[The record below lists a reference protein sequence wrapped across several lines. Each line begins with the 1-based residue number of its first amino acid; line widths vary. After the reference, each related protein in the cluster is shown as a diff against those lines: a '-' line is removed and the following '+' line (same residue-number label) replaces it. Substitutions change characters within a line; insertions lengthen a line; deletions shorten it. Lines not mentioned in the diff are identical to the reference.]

1 MSLRGYMRILVLL
14 LFVFVFNVS
23 LYSQNNNN
31 QNNNTQNNNSNNTNN
46 TQTQTNETPN
56 PLLSI
61 SKFDAMKNPVSFIN
75 VVNFTPYA
83 ILLEYARTY
92 KIEIYPYDSEAD
104 LRARIIKRQV
114 NVQVEKITGENEI
127 RNVSRR
133 AMGGGGGRV
142 RLISADYVERY
153 AIKEAEEEIIFLYGN
168 VALELYGNTLSSD
181 RVVYSLKTGEVF
193 AQGNLR
199 VQSSENDLQGE
210 WFMLNRES
218 RKGVLFS
225 GTTKYQSF
233 TVAGDIIKFNDENFF
248 ADRSSVSFS
257 RLTPVAH
264 DFLASRVY
272 VWDTKKF
279 MVFNSIYRVG
289 RQPVFYF
296 PLFMQNYMGTGII
309 STFGQSLRE
318 GVYMQNS
325 KTFNIYGMSHRIRF
339 DAYQKLG
346 FLLGDE
352 IRYTSQ
358 YHNLS
363 LDAMFALGRQY
374 YLLDSYISSSVG
386 FGTRYVNYFSEGK
399 AGKFTPRYK
408 FQYDHT
414 IQLYNNNNINSYV
427 TGKLNLNSDLY
438 FRSDFY
444 NQRGALDLVSFF
456 TSLTGDLDDI
466 GNSYPESSIENSIYL
481 NNNIYGVSLRAGAQW
496 DLTAVRNLSVNENT
510 NFDYYMPKPGRLVLP
525 SVEASYSSVWGNE
538 TSYYFQNLNINYS
551 LGIGYN
557 RTVNYKTSEGIYFY
571 DNPDLNDKLNEKVA
585 ERNNLNLYGNMS
597 RSFTN
602 EFVRFTP
609 NARLDYNYQKSINPS
624 AEDLIYDRNSTYLGL
639 GTTMN
644 LSIFLP
650 RSVIPYQWDNY
661 FTPTITWESSYG
673 LGYRFKKMAEDST
686 NAGASGEFNSHDI
699 NSRLS
704 IGGTGYSLFFIP
716 NLNLDVQG
724 YVRTGYDMKP
734 YYNAETKSY
743 KIDFS
748 TNKFLT
754 TEVGGSTRLY
764 IDQSYISYNIGKNL
778 LGTNLTANSINSL
791 IHIPIPIGKITDL
804 ILMRHGKKPF
814 FSDGVVNSFDIF
826 FDISYN
832 HDFIN
837 YRYNTASF
845 IFGIEFQILE
855 QWRVRFSTTS
865 ANNRTYRYIK
875 SYAQKENETWV
886 NPFWDIINSFNFK
899 NSRKR
904 MDSLFKL
911 ESIEASIW
919 HDLDGWEFLATFSI
933 RPSTLPSDI
942 ASGSVKGSYWS
953 KEFWIEFTLTDF
965 PSGGLPRREYDLN
978 KTITDLQ
985 ESVTNSSFSF

>member
-1 MSLRGYMRILVLL
+1 MSLRGYMRVLVLL

-23 LYSQNNNN
+23 LYSQNNNK
-31 QNNNTQNNNSNNTNN
+31 QNNNSNNTNN
-46 TQTQTNETPN
+46 TRTNGTTEN
-56 PLLSI
+56 ANSNALLTI

-83 ILLEYARTY
+83 ILLEYAKTY
-92 KIEIYPYDSEAD
+92 GIETYPYDREAD

-114 NVQVEKITGENEI
+114 NVQVERTSEESEI
-127 RNVSRR
+127 KTVSRN
-133 AMGGGGGRV
+133 AFGGGGGRV
-142 RLISADYVERY
+142 RLVSADYVERY
-153 AIKEAEEEIIFLYGN
+153 AIKEADEEIIFLYGN

-181 RVVYSLKTGEVF
+181 KVVYSLKTGEIF

-199 VQSSENDLQGE
+199 VQSAENDLQGE

-233 TVAGDIIKFNDENFF
+233 TVAGDIIKFNDENFY
-248 ADRSSVSFS
+248 ADKSSVSFS

-272 VWDTKKF
+272 VWDSRKF
-279 MVFNSIYRVG
+279 MVFNGIYRVG
-289 RQPVFYF
+289 SQPVFYF
-296 PLFMQNYMGTGII
+296 PLFFQNYMGTGII
-309 STFGQSLRE
+309 TTFGQSLRE

-325 KTFNIYGMSHRIRF
+325 KTFNLYGMEHTIRF

-358 YHNLS
+358 YHDLS
-363 LDAMFALGRQY
+363 LDAMFALGRQN

-386 FGTRYVNYFSEGK
+386 FGTRYVNYFDDGK
-399 AGKFTPRYK
+399 AGKFKPRYK
-408 FQYDHT
+408 FEYDHT
-414 IQLYNNNNINSYV
+414 IQLYNGQNINSYV
-427 TGKLNLNSDLY
+427 TGRLNLNSDLY

-444 NQRGALDLVSFF
+444 NQRPAMDITSFF
-456 TSLTGDLDDI
+456 TALRGNLDDI
-466 GNSYPESSIENSIYL
+466 GDSYPESSLENSIYF
-481 NNNIYGVSLRAGAQW
+481 NNSIYGLSLRAGAQW
-496 DLTAVRNLSVNENT
+496 DLSSVRNLSVSKNT
-510 NFDYYMPKPGRLVLP
+510 NFDYYMSKPGRLVLP
-525 SVEASYSSVWGNE
+525 SIEASYSSVWGDE

-551 LGIGYN
+551 LGVGYN
-557 RTVNYKTSEGIYFY
+557 RTINYRTSEGIYFY
-571 DNPDLNDKLNEKVA
+571 DNPELNDQLNEKIA

-609 NARLDYNYQKSINPS
+609 NARLDYNYQKSVNPS
-624 AEDLIYDRNSTYLGL
+624 AEDIIYDRNSTYLGL

-661 FTPTITWESSYG
+661 FTPTITWESSYS
-673 LGYRFKKMAEDST
+673 LGYRFKEMDAEST
-686 NAGASGEFNSHDI
+686 NAGAGGEFNSHDI

-704 IGGTGYSLFFIP
+704 IGGTGYSLFYIP

-748 TNKFLT
+748 TNKMLT

-764 IDQSYISYNIGKNL
+764 IDQSYINYNIGKNL
-778 LGTNLTANSINSL
+778 LGTNLTANNITTL
-791 IHIPIPIGKITDL
+791 FHIPIPIGKITDL
-804 ILMRHGKKPF
+804 ILLRHGKRPF
-814 FSDGVVNSFDIF
+814 FGDGVMNSFELF

-837 YRYNTASF
+837 YRYNTVSF
-845 IFGIEFQILE
+845 IFGIEFEILNE
-855 QWRVRFSTTS
+855 WRVRFSTTS
-865 ANNRTYRYIK
+865 ENNRAYRYIK
-875 SYAQKENETWV
+875 SYAEKENETWV
-886 NPFWDIINSFNFK
+886 NPFQDIIDSFNFK
-899 NSRKR
+899 NSQKR
-904 MDSLFKL
+904 MASLFKL
-911 ESIEASIW
+911 SSIETSIW
-919 HDLDGWEFLATFSI
+919 HDLDGWEFLATFSV
-933 RPSTLPSDI
+933 RPSTLPYDV
-942 ASGSVKGSYWS
+942 ASGSVKGSYWE

-965 PSGGLPRREYDLN
+965 PGGGLPRREYDLN

-985 ESVTNSSFSF
+985 ESVTNSSFTF

>member
-1 MSLRGYMRILVLL
+1 MRVLILL
-14 LFVFVFNVS
+14 LFALIFNVN
-23 LYSQNNNN
+23 LYSQNNNV
-31 QNNNTQNNNSNNTNN
+31 QNNNSKNNLTNN
-46 TQTQTNETPN
+46 STNDSAEERN
-56 PLLSI
+56 SSALLSI
-61 SKFDAMKNPVSFIN
+61 NRFDAMKNPMSFIN
-75 VVNFTPYA
+75 IVNFTPYN
-83 ILLEYARTY
+83 ILLEYARVN
-92 KIEIYPYDSEAD
+92 KIEIYPYDTEAD

-114 NVQVEKITGENEI
+114 NIKVERITGEENI
-127 RNVSRR
+127 RNVARTTIGS
-133 AMGGGGGRV
+133 GGGRV
-142 RLISADYVERY
+142 ELKSADYVERY
-153 AIKEAEEEIIFLYGN
+153 AIKEAEEEIILLYGN
-168 VALELYGNTLSSD
+168 VTLELYNNFLSSD

-199 VQSSENDLQGE
+199 VQSSENDLKGE

-218 RKGVLFS
+218 KKGVLF
-225 GTTKYQSF
+225 GGGTKYQSF
-233 TVAGDIIKFNDENFF
+233 SVEGDIIKFNDENFF
-248 ADRSSVSFS
+248 AENSRVSFS

-264 DFLASRVY
+264 DFLASKVY
-272 VWDTKKF
+272 LWDTKKF

-296 PLFMQNYMGTGII
+296 PLFIQNYMGTGII

-325 KTFNIYGMSHRIRF
+325 KTFDIFGMQHRIRF

-346 FLLGDE
+346 FLFGDE
-352 IRYTSQ
+352 IRYTSE
-358 YHNLS
+358 YHDLS

-386 FGTRYVNYFSEGK
+386 FGTRYVNYFSGGK
-399 AGKFTPRYK
+399 AGKFMPRYK
-408 FQYDHT
+408 FEYDHT
-414 IQLYNNNNINSYV
+414 IQLYNDANINSYV

-444 NQRGALDLVSFF
+444 NQRAALDLVSFF
-456 TSLTGDLDDI
+456 TSLTGDLDEI
-466 GNSYPESSIENSIYL
+466 GDPYPESSIENSIYF
-481 NNNIYGVSLRAGAQW
+481 NNYIYGVNIRAGAQW
-496 DLTAVRNLSVNENT
+496 DLASVRNLSVNHNT
-510 NFDYYMPKPGRLVLP
+510 NFDYYMQKPSRLILP
-525 SVEASYSSVWGNE
+525 SLEASYSSVWGDE
-538 TSYYFQNLNINYS
+538 TSYYFQNLNIDYS
-551 LGIGYN
+551 IGISYMH
-557 RTVNYKTSEGIYFY
+557 TKSYKTSEGIYFQ
-571 DNPDLNDKLNEKVA
+571 DNPDLNDKLNEKIA
-585 ERNNLNLYGNMS
+585 ERDNLNLYGNLS

-609 NARLDYNYQKSINPS
+609 NARMDYNYQKSINPK
-624 AEDLIYDRNSTYLGL
+624 AEDLIYDKNNTYLGL
-639 GTTMN
+639 GTTLN

-650 RSVIPYQWDNY
+650 HSVVPYQWDNY
-661 FTPTITWESSYG
+661 FTPTITWDSSYS
-673 LGYRFKKMAEDST
+673 LGYQFKKSSVSDNT
-686 NAGASGEFNSHDI
+686 NAGPNGEFNSHDI

-734 YYNAETKSY
+734 YYNIETKSY
-743 KIDFS
+743 KITFS

-754 TEVGGSTRLY
+754 TEVGGSARLY
-764 IDQSYISYNIGKNL
+764 YDQSYISYNIGKNL
-778 LGTNLTANSINSL
+778 LGTNLTANNLSSL

-804 ILMRHGKKPF
+804 ILLRHNKRPF
-814 FSDGVVNSFDIF
+814 FDDYVNSFDIF
-826 FDISYN
+826 FDISYS

-837 YRYNTASF
+837 YRYNSASF

-865 ANNRTYRYIK
+865 ANNRVYRYIK

-886 NPFWDIINSFNFK
+886 NPFWDIIDSFNFK

-904 MDSLFKL
+904 TDSLFKL
-911 ESIEASIW
+911 ESIEATIW

-942 ASGSVKGSYWS
+942 TSGSVKGSYWS

-965 PSGGLPRREYDLN
+965 PGGGLPKREYDLN

-985 ESVTNSSFSF
+985 ESRTNSIY

>member
-1 MSLRGYMRILVLL
+1 MRILILL
-14 LFVFVFNVS
+14 VFALIFNVS
-23 LYSQNNNN
+23 LYSQNSDN
-31 QNNNTQNNNSNNTNN
+31 QNNNTQTNDSTDNRNSSALMLINR
-46 TQTQTNETPN
+46 
-56 PLLSI
+56 
-61 SKFDAMKNPVSFIN
+61 FDAMKNPVSFIN
-75 VVNFTPYA
+75 IVNFTPYN
-83 ILLEYARTY
+83 ILLEYARVNR
-92 KIEIYPYDSEAD
+92 IEIYPYDNEAS

-114 NVQVEKITGENEI
+114 NVQVENITGENDI
-127 RNVSRR
+127 RNVARTTIGS
-133 AMGGGGGRV
+133 GGGRIE
-142 RLISADYVERY
+142 LKSADYVERY
-153 AIKEAEEEIIFLYGN
+153 AVKEMDEEIIFLYGN
-168 VALELYGNTLSSD
+168 VTLELYNNILSSD

-193 AQGNLR
+193 AEGNLR
-199 VQSSENDLQGE
+199 VQSSENDLKGE
-210 WFMLNRES
+210 WFMLNRDS
-218 RKGVLFS
+218 KRGVLF
-225 GTTKYQSF
+225 GGGTKYQSF
-233 TVAGDIIKFNDENFF
+233 SVEGDIIKFNDENFF
-248 ADRSSVSFS
+248 SDKSRVSFS

-309 STFGQSLRE
+309 STFGTSLRE

-325 KTFNIYGMSHRIRF
+325 KTFDIYGMQHRLRF

-363 LDAMFALGRQY
+363 LDVMFALGRQY

-386 FGTRYVNYFSEGK
+386 FGTRYVNYFSGGK

-414 IQLYNNNNINSYV
+414 IQLYNGENINSYV
-427 TGKLNLNSDLY
+427 VGKLNLNSDLY

-466 GNSYPESSIENSIYL
+466 GNSYPESSIENSIYF
-481 NNNIYGVSLRAGAQW
+481 NNYIYGVNLRVGAQW
-496 DLTAVRNLSVNENT
+496 DLASVRNLSVDQNT
-510 NFDYYMPKPGRLVLP
+510 NFDYYMPKPSRLILP
-525 SVEASYSSVWGNE
+525 SIEASYSSVWGDE

-551 LGIGYN
+551 VGGSYAH
-557 RTVNYKTSEGIYFY
+557 TVNYKTSEGIAFY
-571 DNPDLNDKLNEKVA
+571 DNPELNNKLNEKLA
-585 ERNNLNLYGNMS
+585 ERNNVNLYGNLS
-597 RSFTN
+597 RNFTN
-602 EFVRFTP
+602 EFTRFTP
-609 NARLDYNYQKSINPS
+609 NARLDYNYQKSVNPS
-624 AEDLIYDRNSTYLGL
+624 AEDLIYDRNSSYLGL
-639 GTTMN
+639 GTTLN

-650 RSVIPYQWDNY
+650 NSVIPYGWDNY
-661 FTPTITWESSYG
+661 FTPTITWDSSYS
-673 LGYRFKKMAEDST
+673 LGYQFKKVAVDNNT
-686 NAGASGEFNSHDI
+686 NSSASGEFNSHDI

-716 NLNLDVQG
+716 NLNLDIQG

-734 YYNAETKSY
+734 YYNAETKNY
-743 KIDFS
+743 QITFS

-764 IDQSYISYNIGKNL
+764 YDQSYISYTLAKNL
-778 LGTNLTANSINSL
+778 LGTNLTANNINTL
-791 IHIPIPIGKITDL
+791 IHIPIPVGKITDS
-804 ILMRHGKKPF
+804 ILLRHNKRPF
-814 FSDGVVNSFDIF
+814 FDNVINSFDIF

-837 YRYNTASF
+837 YRYNTVSF

-855 QWRVRFSTTS
+855 QWRIRFSTTS
-865 ANNRTYRYIK
+865 ANNRAYRYIK
-875 SYAQKENETWV
+875 SYAQKESEAWI

-904 MDSLFKL
+904 MESLFKL
-911 ESIEASIW
+911 ESIETSIW

-985 ESVTNSSFSF
+985 ESGTNSSFSF